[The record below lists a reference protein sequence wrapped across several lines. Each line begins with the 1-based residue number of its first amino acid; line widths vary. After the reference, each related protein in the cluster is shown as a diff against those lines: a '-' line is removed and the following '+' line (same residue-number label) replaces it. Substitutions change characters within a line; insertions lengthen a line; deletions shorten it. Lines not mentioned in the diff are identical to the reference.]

1 MNQCLSCCTSF
12 VVPKHLHVYTG
23 CSSQQLFAASIKIDA
38 SACRYDGQE
47 AVGMGMEA
55 AINFKDSIITS
66 YRDHC
71 THLGRGGTIFEV
83 MAELMGRSGGA
94 SKGKGGS
101 MHMYKKEHNF
111 YGGQGIVGAQIPVGA
126 GLGFAHKYRN
136 DGGVAFAL

>member
-1 MNQCLSCCTSF
+1 MKAEIPSLAHEQWQTPAATSIRQGI
-12 VVPKHLHVYTG
+12 VKHLACACLT
-23 CSSQQLFAASIKIDA
+23 
-38 SACRYDGQE
+38 CRYDGQE

-71 THLGRGGTIFEV
+71 THLGRGGSVFEV
-83 MAELMGRSGGA
+83 MAELMGRTGGA

-126 GLGFAHKYRN
+126 GLGFAHKYRK

>member
-1 MNQCLSCCTSF
+1 MS
-12 VVPKHLHVYTG
+12 VVVAKHLHVYTG
-23 CSSQQLFAASIKIDA
+23 SSSQQQSAASIKVDA

-94 SKGKGGS
+94 SKGKGGQCTCTRRNTTFTVVRALW
-101 MHMYKKEHNF
+101 E
-111 YGGQGIVGAQIPVGA
+111 
-126 GLGFAHKYRN
+126 HKYLWEQGWDLRTN
-136 DGGVAFAL
+136 TGMMVV

>member
-1 MNQCLSCCTSF
+1 
-12 VVPKHLHVYTG
+12 
-23 CSSQQLFAASIKIDA
+23 
-38 SACRYDGQE
+38 
-47 AVGMGMEA
+47 MEA

-111 YGGQGIVGAQIPVGA
+111 YGGQA
-126 GLGFAHKYRN
+126 LWEHKYLWEQGWDLRTN
-136 DGGVAFAL
+136 TGMMVV

>member
-1 MNQCLSCCTSF
+1 MYTLAPVVWQFSAVATSRQD
-12 VVPKHLHVYTG
+12 PP
-23 CSSQQLFAASIKIDA
+23 AIRSICQRVDA
-38 SACRYDGQE
+38 SECRYDGQE

>member
-1 MNQCLSCCTSF
+1 MCAVHHALQ
-12 VVPKHLHVYTG
+12 HLPHLEHR
-23 CSSQQLFAASIKIDA
+23 SSKKFALYG
-38 SACRYDGQE
+38 RYDGQE

-71 THLGRGGTIFEV
+71 THLGRGGSVFEV
-83 MAELMGRSGGA
+83 MAELMGRTGGA